1 MSRQKNPEGETS
13 STPTERTGIPDRA
26 KEFIS
31 LKNPLQRGLNC
42 NIVLVSPEDIPF
54 IWETIEEQ
62 LRLMTPHS
70 EGELE
75 PEDFYE
81 SLMDENM
88 QLWIASRDNEI
99 LASMITQVIF
109 YPKKKVLRIIS
120 LAGGEMDKW
129 IENIDMIE
137 AWALSLGCTS
147 LECWGRKGWLK
158 ILKDWRCSY
167 HILTKDLTSRM
178 H

>member
-1 MSRQKNPEGETS
+1 MSRPEKPRGGDIVYADGTNWDPGSGE
-13 STPTERTGIPDRA
+13 GIY
-26 KEFIS
+26 FF
-31 LKNPLQRGLNC
+31 KNPLQRGLNC

-88 QLWIASRDNEI
+88 QL
-99 LASMITQVIF
+99 
-109 YPKKKVLRIIS
+109 
-120 LAGGEMDKW
+120 
-129 IENIDMIE
+129 
-137 AWALSLGCTS
+137 
-147 LECWGRKGWLK
+147 
-158 ILKDWRCSY
+158 
-167 HILTKDLTSRM
+167 
-178 H
+178 